1 MNAGDLALQ
10 DRGTYVEGFALSL
23 DGGSPMHHAWLSLD
37 GTNAVD
43 VTWRSSA
50 RDCPYFGIPFSITV
64 LEHFMRR
71 TKSWG
76 PLLAGDEQEK
86 VLREAGLLVATDFQ
100 AHVFP

>member
-1 MNAGDLALQ
+1 MNAGDLAL
-10 DRGTYVEGFALSL
+10 RGHGTYVEGFPLCP
-23 DGGSPMHHAWLSLD
+23 DGGAPVHHAWLTLD

-43 VTWRSSA
+43 VTWRNSA
-50 RDCPYFGIPFSITV
+50 RDCHYFGIPFSITV

-86 VLREAGLLVATDFQ
+86 VLREAGLLIAT
-100 AHVFP
+100 P